1 VTCRAAVAP
10 LFPTDAEIAR
20 ELFGEEK
27 SAIEAWQILV
37 AALERR
43 GLPHKDPVTGRRY
56 WPAVKAYL
64 DRRAGLRDHD
74 VPPTGDGQESFHD
87 TPRPRP
93 QNSSPF

>member
-1 VTCRAAVAP
+1 VTLPP
-10 LFPTDAEIAR
+10 LYPTDAEIAKA
-20 ELFGEEK
+20 LFGEGK
-27 SAIEAWQILV
+27 GAVEAWTILV

-43 GLPHKDPVTGRRY
+43 GLPHKDAVTGRRY

-74 VPPTGDGQESFHD
+74 VPPTGDGQERFHD
-87 TPRPRP
+87 PAYPRT